1 METRRRCVSG
11 ATAIFFRATD
21 TRWYIRW
28 YIYIYMRASISGT
41 RFLQKHRPYLG
52 SRPPNKRVEQGVTGS
67 VEIGL
72 ACVLYPHVARVARVT
87 RVDRDG
93 KEIGRRAQT
102 PFKIYPIFHRPV
114 ESWKSRAQPL
124 PLFYFPN
131 FRGERVGAFEL
142 ARGPV
147 PRAKILS
154 LLCSLRIT
162 RRANIFRIKF
172 TVEK

>member
-1 METRRRCVSG
+1 METRRCCVSG
-11 ATAIFFRATD
+11 ATAIFLGRP
-21 TRWYIRW
+21 TRGGTYDGI

-41 RFLQKHRPYLG
+41 SLQKHRPYLG

-72 ACVLYPHVARVARVT
+72 ACVLYPHARVARVT
-87 RVDRDG
+87 RIDRDG

-114 ESWKSRAQPL
+114 ESWKSRAQLL

>member
-1 METRRRCVSG
+1 MAQRPYFLGRPTRG
-11 ATAIFFRATD
+11 GTYDGI
-21 TRWYIRW
+21 

-41 RFLQKHRPYLG
+41 SLQKHRPYLG

-102 PFKIYPIFHRPV
+102 PFKIYPIFHRRSNLGNLAPNPSPSSIFPIFA
-114 ESWKSRAQPL
+114 EKELGRLSSRAGQSRERE
-124 PLFYFPN
+124 F
-131 FRGERVGAFEL
+131 FRSSV
-142 ARGPV
+142 
-147 PRAKILS
+147 LS
-154 LLCSLRIT
+154 G
-162 RRANIFRIKF
+162 
-172 TVEK
+172 